1 MKLDCVD
8 WLQFEKVWFVQEIMK
23 GIEELECTTV
33 ARWSWHLLG
42 ALWHVLWTIHP
53 GVSHRT
59 FGFRTLSKERH
70 EFHTVHAAI
79 EPNRTNKKY
88 SNWKKS
94 NVQFEC
100 FKKNLWDQ
108 VRMFYFRI
116 SSIEIPRSSNEVE
129 LLIEKHEWNKIVQLI
144 KRNSQG
150 DLKFCF
156 FPTMEPVCNGPVLS
170 GQFSESRFFAHTN
183 AVFVTC
189 IRRPPLLRGH

>member
-1 MKLDCVD
+1 
-8 WLQFEKVWFVQEIMK
+8 MK

-94 NVQFEC
+94 NVQSEC

-108 VRMFYFRI
+108 VRMFYFPT
-116 SSIEIPRSSNEVE
+116 SSIEFGHRTKWSSLQKNTSGTKSSSWSSVE
-129 LLIEKHEWNKIVQLI
+129 TSKAIW
-144 KRNSQG
+144 S
-150 DLKFCF
+150 
-156 FPTMEPVCNGPVLS
+156 
-170 GQFSESRFFAHTN
+170 
-183 AVFVTC
+183 FVSFLQSNLC
-189 IRRPPLLRGH
+189 IRALY